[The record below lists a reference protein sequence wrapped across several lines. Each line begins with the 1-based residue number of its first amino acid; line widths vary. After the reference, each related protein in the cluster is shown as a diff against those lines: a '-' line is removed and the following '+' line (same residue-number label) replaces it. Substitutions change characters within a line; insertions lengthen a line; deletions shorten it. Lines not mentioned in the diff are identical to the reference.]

1 LTFNAL
7 NGVLFV
13 PALAAA
19 LLAVLPDYR
28 LTARLNV
35 AATILTLI
43 CALSLFFSRPQP
55 GSYIYWSMISMARS
69 SCSPLSSA
77 LPPASSAP
85 AISVASSKSAG

>member
-35 AATILTLI
+35 AATILTLV
-43 CALSLFFSRPQP
+43 CALSLF
-55 GSYIYWSMISMARS
+55 
-69 SCSPLSSA
+69 
-77 LPPASSAP
+77 
-85 AISVASSKSAG
+85 